1 MAAEVEAQLQ
11 SGLALHRA
19 GKLIEAQSIYESI
32 LKINPEHAEALHL
45 LGVVA
50 AQSNQHQ
57 RAAALIGKA
66 ISINPNN
73 AAFHSNRGNSLR
85 ELEQFEAAVVSYDTA
100 IRIKPEFA
108 DAYVNRGNALRDLKQ
123 LDAAIASYNNAISI
137 KPEFASAY
145 YNRGI
150 AQGDMRQLDAAIAS
164 YDQAISIIP
173 DNAEASWNKSLAL
186 LLKGD
191 FAKAWPL
198 YEWRW
203 DSRIVKQITNRE
215 TPIFSQP
222 LWSDIENL
230 RGKTILLHSEQG
242 LGDTIQFIRYAK
254 LVAENGGRVIAA
266 VPKPL
271 MNLIQDLDGVSEVVD
286 EESRLPLTDFHCPL
300 LTLPKVFNTT
310 LTTIPTYQAYLHS
323 DSKNVAAWAKTLG
336 EKTQPRVGLV
346 WSGGTGHK
354 NDHNRSIALS
364 SLIDYLPDGIEYVSL
379 QKDVRDSDRLTL
391 AKSSKVRTYDDQI
404 ADFSDTAALCDLMD
418 LVISVDTSVAHL
430 SGALGRPT
438 WILLPYVPDWRWL
451 LDRDD
456 SPWYPSV
463 KLYRQNADMLWASVF
478 EKVKAD
484 LLLLSG
490 M

>member
-1 MAAEVEAQLQ
+1 MAVDVETQLQ

-32 LKINPEHAEALHL
+32 LTINPDHADALHL
-45 LGVVA
+45 LGIAA

-57 RAAALIGKA
+57 RAADLIGKA
-66 ISINPNN
+66 ISINPDN

-85 ELEQFEAAVVSYDTA
+85 ELKQFDAAIASYDMA
-100 IRIKPEFA
+100 IRIRPDFA
-108 DAYVNRGNALRDLKQ
+108 DAYVNRGNALRDLMQ
-123 LDAAIASYNNAISI
+123 FDAAVASYDQAISI
-137 KPEFASAY
+137 RSDFYSAY

-150 AQGDMRQLDAAIAS
+150 ALGETKQLNAAIAS
-164 YDQAISIIP
+164 YDQAIDIRP
-173 DNAEASWNKSLAL
+173 DSAEAHWNKSLAL
-186 LLKGD
+186 LLQGD
-191 FAKAWPL
+191 FANGWPL

-203 DSRIVKQITNRE
+203 NSQIVKQISNRE
-215 TPIFSQP
+215 RPSFIQP
-222 LWSDIENL
+222 AWSGAQGL
-230 RGKTILLHSEQG
+230 HGKSILLHSEQG
-242 LGDTIQFIRYAK
+242 LGDTIQFIRYTK

-391 AKSSKVRTYDDQI
+391 AKSSKVRTFDDQI

-463 KLYRQNADMLWASVF
+463 KLYRQSADMLWTSVF